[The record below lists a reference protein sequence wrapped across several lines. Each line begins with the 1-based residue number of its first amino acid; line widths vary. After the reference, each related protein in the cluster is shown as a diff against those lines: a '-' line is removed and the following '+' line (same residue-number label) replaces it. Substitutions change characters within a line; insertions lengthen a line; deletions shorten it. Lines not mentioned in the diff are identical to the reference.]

1 MKKHGVLIGALAT
14 LAVGASAAPAL
25 AGDVRID
32 TTSATSSTPNVR
44 RVLFTE
50 PTMVDMTTGL
60 KKSVPEHNYISIAAN
75 ADFVVITDTGSPL
88 KPGAKCNY
96 VNPADPNNGIT
107 VPSVVLCPRTGVQRL
122 DFNLGGLED
131 SFDNTS
137 DINANI
143 TGGSSFDEII
153 NSGGGDDVLS
163 LRGSEKDQIDS
174 CGAGNDRADLDGKD
188 IFKTSNTDCETI
200 DINGVQTFPVPI
212 TPPPAGGGGN
222 TPPPP
227 PPGGGGSTPPP
238 APTNLTPIAQA
249 PAGTPAPV
257 SAPSLGV
264 APTKK
269 VGACVAKFIGTSAAD
284 RIEGSANG
292 DIEYGQAGNDYLRG
306 QAGDDCLYGMDG
318 ADTMIGDE
326 GLDLL
331 VGGNG
336 NDKGF
341 GGAGNDKLYGNAG
354 KDTLQGDAGNDRIS
368 GGASDDK
375 LYGGAGNDK
384 LYGASGNDLLN
395 GGAGNDYLS
404 GGLGRDHLIGG
415 SGSDTIVAGRNGGN
429 RINGGSGA
437 DKIRVRNHHK
447 DVVEC
452 GAGRDTVTAD
462 KVDVLRHCEHVSR
475 R

>member
-14 LAVGASAAPAL
+14 LAVGVSAAPAF
-25 AGDVRID
+25 AGTVRVD
-32 TTSATSSTPNVR
+32 TVNVTGVKR
-44 RVLFTE
+44 ILFTE
-50 PTMVDMTTGL
+50 SQPIDPLTGKPVPMSKPLPEQNDITITNFGGLIVVKDATTAL
-60 KKSVPEHNYISIAAN
+60 TA
-75 ADFVVITDTGSPL
+75 
-88 KPGAKCNY
+88 GAKCTQVDANAAAC
-96 VNPADPNNGIT
+96 PPDGIT
-107 VPSVVLCPRTGVQRL
+107 QLN
-122 DFNLGGLED
+122 FNLGAMND
-131 SFDNTS
+131 TFDNETATDA
-137 DINANI
+137 DIN
-143 TGGSSFDEII
+143 GGSGSDRII
-153 NSGGGDDVLS
+153 NSGGGNDLIS
-163 LRGSEKDQIDS
+163 LNGSEFDQVDS
-174 CGAGNDRADLDGKD
+174 CGAGDNDKADLDHRDFLAQNSG
-188 IFKTSNTDCETI
+188 CENVFV
-200 DINGVQTFPVPI
+200 DNVQILPVPV
-212 TPPPAGGGGN
+212 TPPPVTGGGTTTTPPPSGGG
-222 TPPPP
+222 TAPPPP
-227 PPGGGGSTPPP
+227 PVTQ
-238 APTNLTPIAQA
+238 APIQQA
-249 PAGTPAPV
+249 PAGTAAPV

-264 APTKK
+264 APTAKA
-269 VGACVAKFIGTSAAD
+269 GACVAKFIGTAAAD
-284 RIEGSANG
+284 RIDGSNNG

-354 KDTLQGDAGNDRIS
+354 RDTLQGDAGNDRIS
-368 GGASDDK
+368 GGASADK
-375 LYGGAGNDK
+375 LYGNAGNDK

-404 GGLGRDHLIGG
+404 GGLGRDHMIGG
-415 SGSDTIVAGRNGGN
+415 SGSDTIVAGHNGGN

-447 DVVEC
+447 DIVEC